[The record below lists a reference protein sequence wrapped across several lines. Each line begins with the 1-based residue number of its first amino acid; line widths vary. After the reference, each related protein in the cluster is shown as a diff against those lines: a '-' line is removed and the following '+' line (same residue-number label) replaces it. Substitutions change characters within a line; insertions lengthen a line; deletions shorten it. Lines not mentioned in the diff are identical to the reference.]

1 MRLFFLTGTRVGDA
15 VLSTG
20 LLDHL
25 LSAYPGARVTVA
37 VGRPAA
43 SLFAAVPGLER
54 VIVVQ
59 KRRRGAHWLDLW
71 RRVALRR
78 WSVAV
83 DLRGSA
89 LTHLLWAGRRI
100 VTQRADRSE
109 HRVVELGRLIGC
121 NPPPAPRLW
130 LTEAHRAAARALLPA
145 EPFLALAPTANWIG
159 KQWPAEH
166 FATVARHMTAPGGP
180 LPKAPVVVFGAE
192 NERAMALPLLQA
204 ALPGGLVDLIGR
216 TDLPLAGACLERA
229 RLFIGNDSGLMH
241 LAAAAGAPTLGLF
254 GPSPDAR
261 YAPWGARSAVV
272 RTEQSLEEIHQRPDY
287 HWITTKSFMDTLSV
301 EKVEAAAMALLE
313 RT

>member
-25 LSAYPGARVTVA
+25 LRSYPGARVTVA

-43 SLFAAVPGLER
+43 SLFVGLPGLDR

-71 RRVALRR
+71 RRIALRR
-78 WSVAV
+78 WTVAV

-89 LTHLLWAGRRI
+89 LTHLVWAGRRI
-100 VTQRADRSE
+100 VTTRADRSE
-109 HRVVELGRLIGC
+109 HRVVELGRLIGQT
-121 NPPPAPRLW
+121 PPPAPRLW
-130 LTEAHRAAARALLPA
+130 LTGQNRAEAGRLLPPG
-145 EPFLALAPTANWIG
+145 PFLALAPTANWVG

-166 FATVARHMTAPGGP
+166 FATLAQRLTAPHGP
-180 LPKAPVVVFGAE
+180 LAGLPVVVFGAAS
-192 NERAMALPLLQA
+192 EREMALPLLEA

-216 TDLPLAGACLERA
+216 TDLPVAGACLERA

-241 LAAAAGAPTLGLF
+241 LSAAAGAPTLGLF

-261 YAPWGARSAVV
+261 YAPWGPRSAVV